1 MFIQPN
7 FTFNGIYSRD
17 LGVSI
22 VTFDSGILNNM
33 GIEYISDISMEQGLN
48 EYNPYYTEN
57 ISDVSEIELNLGIY
71 NPFTMKPMNIS
82 EIDME
87 VLYDW
92 LITDNFAPFISDDD
106 IDLIYYFKVVRL
118 QKVLSF
124 NGEGY
129 LKASLKP
136 FSKFAYRRREYEF
149 NITNKETIDIFNL
162 SNKLYYPMIEIT
174 NKGSK
179 STVNKINDMEISNV
193 NTNETLVIDNL
204 SKLVQNTNG
213 ENKFGC
219 CNRKWIK
226 LEPKK
231 ENQIVLSGNMNVKII
246 CEFPV
251 ML

>member
-17 LGVSI
+17 LGISI
-22 VTFDSGILNNM
+22 VTFDSNVLNNI
-33 GIEYISDISMEQGLN
+33 GIEYTSDVSMEQGLN
-48 EYNPYYTEN
+48 EYNPYYTED

-71 NPFTMKPMNIS
+71 DPFTMKPIS
-82 EIDME
+82 ITEMDME
-87 VLYDW
+87 ILYDW

-106 IDLIYYFKVVRL
+106 VDLIYYFKVTRL

-129 LKASLKP
+129 LKIALKP

-149 NITNKETIDIFNL
+149 NITNEKTIEIFNL
-162 SNKLYYPMIEIT
+162 SNKPYYPMMEIT
-174 NKGSK
+174 NKGNTT
-179 STVNKINDMEISNV
+179 TVNKINDMEVSNV
-193 NTNETLVIDNL
+193 NTNETLIIDNL
-204 SKLVQNTNG
+204 SKLVQNTNS
-213 ENKFGC
+213 ENKFDS

-231 ENQIVLSGNMNVKII
+231 ENQIVLRGNMNIKII

-251 ML
+251 IL

>member
-22 VTFDSGILNNM
+22 VTFDDGILNNM

-48 EYNPYYTEN
+48 EYHPYYAEN
-57 ISDVSEIELNLGIY
+57 ISDISEIELNLGIY
-71 NPFTMKPMNIS
+71 NPFTMKPMNIT

-106 IDLIYYFKVVRL
+106 IDLIYYFKVVRI
-118 QKVLSF
+118 QKFLSF
-124 NGEGY
+124 NGEGC
-129 LKASLKP
+129 LKVSLKP

-149 NITNKETIDIFNL
+149 DITNEKTIDIFNL

-174 NKGSK
+174 NKGNK
-179 STVNKINDMEISNV
+179 STVNKINDMEIIEM
-193 NTNETLVIDNL
+193 NTNEILIIDNL
-204 SKLVQNTNG
+204 SKLVQNTNN
-213 ENKFGC
+213 ENRFNC

-231 ENQIVLSGNMNVKII
+231 ENQLVLSGNMNIKII

-251 ML
+251 VL